1 MPLNWIALNSIKGIG
16 PVRIKKL
23 LEKYGSPEAVFRESP
38 STIAKEGIIP
48 ESCIS
53 EFNNPA
59 LFKEAEEQIKLAQKI
74 DARIITLA
82 DKNYPVYL
90 KEIFAPPPVLYVKG
104 NPSSFTNHAVAV
116 VGTRTPTPYGKSV
129 AASITRELVGCNLT
143 IVSGLALGIDSA
155 AHEACL
161 ENGGFTIAVLGCGVD
176 RIYPSVNKTL
186 AEKIC
191 SSGALVS
198 EFPLGIPPESFNFP
212 RRNRIISGLSA
223 GVIVVEAGLK
233 SGSLI
238 TANYALQQGREVF
251 AVPGPI
257 TSTYSIGTFNL
268 IKDGATPARSGK
280 EIAESLKVITSPQI
294 VNFTSCPSPT
304 PPLYLLSQSE
314 IDIFELISSTPV
326 RLDDI
331 AEKSKLSSG
340 ELYSILLNLELRG
353 LIYQTGGM
361 QYIRA

>member
-38 STIAKEGIIP
+38 SNIAREGLIP
-48 ESCIS
+48 ESCIT
-53 EFNNPA
+53 ELTNPS
-59 LFKEAEEQIKLAQKI
+59 LFKEAEEQIKSAQKI
-74 DARIITLA
+74 NARIITLA

-104 NPSSFTNHAVAV
+104 NPEAFTNHAVAV

-129 AASITRELVGCNLT
+129 TASITRELVECKLT
-143 IVSGLALGIDSA
+143 IVSGLALGIDSV

-161 ENGGFTIAVLGCGVD
+161 DSGGFTIAVLGSGVD
-176 RIYPSVNKTL
+176 RIYPAANKAL
-186 AEKIC
+186 AERIC

-223 GVIVVEAGLK
+223 GVIVIEAGQK

-238 TANYALQQGREVF
+238 TANYALQQGREIF

-257 TSTYSIGTFNL
+257 TSIYSTGTFNL
-268 IKDGATPARSGK
+268 IKDGATPARNGK

-294 VNFTSCPSPT
+294 VNFTSCPVPT
-304 PPLYLLSQSE
+304 HPWYLLSESE
-314 IDIFELISSTPV
+314 AGVFELIGSVPI

-331 AEKSKLSSG
+331 A
-340 ELYSILLNLELRG
+340 
-353 LIYQTGGM
+353 
-361 QYIRA
+361 